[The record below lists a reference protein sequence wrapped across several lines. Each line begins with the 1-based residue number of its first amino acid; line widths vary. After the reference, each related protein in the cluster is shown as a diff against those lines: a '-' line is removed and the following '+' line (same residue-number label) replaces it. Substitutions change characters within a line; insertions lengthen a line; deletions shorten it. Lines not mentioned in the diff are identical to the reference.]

1 LRASDYQLPNFE
13 KISYLVMPLGKTG
26 VGKSTT
32 IQLLTGAKMVAMDG
46 HIQADPEEIENNPV
60 LKNIVSAKST
70 QSVTR
75 YCQ

>member
-1 LRASDYQLPNFE
+1 
-13 KISYLVMPLGKTG
+13 MPLGKTG

-32 IQLLTGAKMVAMDG
+32 IQLLTGAKMVVAMDG

>member
-1 LRASDYQLPNFE
+1 
-13 KISYLVMPLGKTG
+13 
-26 VGKSTT
+26 
-32 IQLLTGAKMVAMDG
+32 MDG

>member
-1 LRASDYQLPNFE
+1 MIEAHKLNAAFKFLNGFLD
-13 KISYLVMPLGKTG
+13 TG

-32 IQLLTGAKMVAMDG
+32 IQLLTGAKMVTMDG
-46 HIQADPEEIENNPV
+46 HIQADPEEIETNPV